1 MVSGILPV
9 TASSLTQKIV
19 LFFNT
24 LKQNAELWM
33 NYFFV
38 LYMFFL
44 PVAGP
49 YNNIFF
55 IILLLFLIRGDVWF
69 HIKRSL
75 QNKVVLSFALIFAIS
90 VIWTIGSDDTARA
103 ILNIKR
109 FKVLLY
115 PIIFYSFI
123 RPEFVAKML
132 GGFML
137 GMVISELISYSIFFE
152 LINSPK
158 HFGSPHDPTPFY
170 HHTHYG
176 LLLAFTA
183 GLLLYRA
190 IAYHDNMWARM
201 VMFLFFTT
209 ITINIF
215 ITGGRM
221 GYILYAMTMF
231 SILLM
236 HRTHIIKTLLI
247 TITVTLTVFF
257 LAYHFSPSFQK
268 RYYSTQQG
276 FEKLDRLN
284 RFQSSF
290 GTRLGLDYYSIPVIK
305 EHWLFGVGTGDHM
318 PAVYAE
324 IKKAHVYQDQF
335 LKNIHFLHNAHFT
348 ILVQFGLIGFL
359 FWLNSYYQIIRHK
372 QENPF
377 LRTVLTLS
385 VITLL
390 FFSLFDTMFKAQM
403 AIIFSAI
410 VTVAL
415 VNLNGRNLNHVEFT
429 KKEIL
434 FYLLGVPAMYFIAA
448 VS

>member
-1 MVSGILPV
+1 MTLNIRQNTS
-9 TASSLTQKIV
+9 
-19 LFFNT
+19 LFFN
-24 LKQNAELWM
+24 LIKKNAESWM
-33 NYFFV
+33 NYLFV

-44 PVAGP
+44 PLDGP
-49 YNNIFF
+49 YDNIFF
-55 IILLLFLIRGDVWF
+55 IILILFFIRGNVLI
-69 HIKRSL
+69 HLKRAL
-75 QNKVVLSFALIFAIS
+75 QNRVVLSFVLIFAIS
-90 VIWTIGSDDTARA
+90 VIWTLGSDDTARA
-103 ILNIKR
+103 LINVQR

-115 PIIFYSFI
+115 PVIIYSFI

-137 GMVISELISYSIFFE
+137 GMFVSELISYSIFFD
-152 LINSPK
+152 LIDSPK

-176 LLLAFTA
+176 LLLAFSA

-190 IAYHDNMWARM
+190 IAYHDNRWARL

-221 GYILYAMTMF
+221 GYILYAIVMF

-236 HRTHIIKTLLI
+236 HRAHIVKTLLV
-247 TITVTLTVFF
+247 TIAATVTVFY
-257 LAYHFSPSFQK
+257 LAYQFSPSFHE
-268 RYYSTQQG
+268 RFESTLHG
-276 FEKLDRLN
+276 FKKLDQPN

-290 GTRLGLDYYSIPVIK
+290 GARLGMAYYSLPVIK
-305 EHWLFGVGTGDHM
+305 EHWLLGVGTGDHM
-318 PAVYAE
+318 PAMYHEVE
-324 IKKAHVYQDQF
+324 KADVPEDRH
-335 LKNIHFLHNAHFT
+335 LKTIHFLHNAHFT

-359 FWLNSYYQIIRHK
+359 FWLNSYYQIIRYEQK
-372 QENPF
+372 NPF

-385 VITLL
+385 VITLF

-403 AIIFSAI
+403 AIIFSTI

-415 VNLNGRNLNHVEFT
+415 IDVKGRNLNQLHLDRREL
-429 KKEIL
+429 L
-434 FYLLGVPAMYFIAA
+434 FYILGIPTMYLIGAY
-448 VS
+448 S